1 MNWKQ
6 NYWIVFILVL
16 SAASLAGELA
26 NNKFH
31 TLDFE
36 VYYKTATRTLH
47 QAELYNVAEDGH
59 YVYKYSPVA
68 GLYFIPFALL
78 NYPAAAALYWSLL
91 TVLLI
96 AGLKVFYTLLDETD
110 SQRKR
115 NSISVVLILSL
126 LTIGVHVHREWHL
139 GQVNLLLL
147 IIYIFMIR
155 AYTKRQLLLFA
166 ALLSFSIFIKP
177 FALIFLPYLVYK
189 KQWLTIVYSL
199 AFTLFL
205 AFSPLILYPSLAQ
218 LSHLYQSWQNE
229 LAVELSAKQNLLADA
244 NHTIF
249 SVVARYT
256 PIKFM
261 LTTSFSQK
269 IYQLVVLA
277 LIGISFL
284 FFSLRQRKKEATL
297 NEFSFLIALIPLL
310 AFTSENAFIFELPV
324 IIILVCFFK
333 ILSTLQKVLLT
344 IGCVLI
350 GANIYDIVGSYLS
363 TYLISISIYTFGAV
377 MLLGVL
383 MMKKSWIYN
392 KQI

>member
-6 NYWIVFILVL
+6 NYWVIFILVL
-16 SAASLAGELA
+16 SGASLAGELA
-26 NNKFH
+26 NNKFQ

-36 VYYKTATRTLH
+36 VYYKTATRMLH
-47 QAELYNVAEDGH
+47 SAELYSVAEDGH

-68 GLYFIPFALL
+68 GLYFVPFAILS
-78 NYPAAAALYWSLL
+78 YPVAAATYWILL

-96 AGLKVFYTLLDETD
+96 VGLKVFYTLLDDTD

-126 LTIGVHVHREWHL
+126 LAIGVHVHREWHL

-155 AYTKRQLLLFA
+155 AYTKKQLLVFA

-177 FALIFLPYLVYK
+177 FALIFLPYLLYK

-199 AFTLFL
+199 AFTLIL

-256 PIKFM
+256 PTRFM
-261 LTTSFSQK
+261 LTTAHSQK
-269 IYQLVVLA
+269 IYQLIVLV
-277 LIGISFL
+277 LIGIGFL

-297 NEFSFLIALIPLL
+297 SEFSFLIALIPLL
-310 AFTSENAFIFELPV
+310 AFTSENAFLFELPV
-324 IIILVCFFK
+324 IMILTYHFK
-333 ILSTLQKVLLT
+333 LLSLIQKALFIT
-344 IGCVLI
+344 GCVLI
-350 GANIYDIVGSYLS
+350 GANIYDVLGSEMS
-363 TYLISISIYTFGAV
+363 AYLISISVYTFGA
-377 MLLGVL
+377 GVL
-383 MMKKSWIYN
+383 LFLMLKRSLI
-392 KQI
+392 

>member
-36 VYYKTATRTLH
+36 VYYKTATRMLH
-47 QAELYNVAEDGH
+47 QAELYSIAEDGH

-78 NYPAAAALYWSLL
+78 NYPAAAALYWILL

-96 AGLKVFYTLLDETD
+96 AGVKVFYTLLDETD

-147 IIYIFMIR
+147 VTYIFMIR
-155 AYTKRQLLLFA
+155 AYTKKQLLLFA

-199 AFTLFL
+199 ASTLIL

-229 LAVELSAKQNLLADA
+229 LVVELSAKQNLLADA

-269 IYQLVVLA
+269 IYQLIVLA
-277 LIGISFL
+277 LIGIGFL
-284 FFSLRQRKKEATL
+284 FFSLRQRKKEGTL

-310 AFTSENAFIFELPV
+310 AFTSENAFLFELPV
-324 IIILVCFFK
+324 IIILTYHFK
-333 ILSTLQKVLLT
+333 LLSLIQKVLFIT
-344 IGCVLI
+344 GCVLI
-350 GANIYDIVGSYLS
+350 GANIYDIVGSEIS
-363 TYLISISIYTFGAV
+363 AYLISISVYTFGVA
-377 MLLGVL
+377 LLL
-383 MMKKSWIYN
+383 SLFLLKKFERLRS
-392 KQI
+392 